1 MCGRFSL
8 VASIEELMELY
19 GCTEVQEGMENFE
32 RYNFAPGQM
41 VAAVIAHAD
50 GHRKLGYL
58 QWGLIPSW
66 TKDPKAGGAPINAR
80 AETLMEKMMFREAF
94 ERRRCLVVCDG
105 YYEWKAVGGGSKQ
118 PMRIK
123 LKGRATIAMAGIYD
137 TWIGPDGKK
146 VSSCAVITTTPNE
159 LMKYIHDRMPVIL
172 RPEDEALWLDR
183 EHFDAEL
190 LQSLLVPYAADEM
203 EAYPVSPAVGQV
215 RNDSAVLI
223 EPYVPPQAPE
233 QPEQQLLF

>member
-8 VASIEELMELY
+8 VASIGELMELF
-19 GCTEVQEGMENFE
+19 GCTEVQEGMEDFQ

-41 VAAVIAHAD
+41 VAAVIACPD
-50 GHRKLGYL
+50 GRRKLGYL

-94 ERRRCLVVCDG
+94 ERRRCLILCDG
-105 YYEWKAVGGGSKQ
+105 FYEWKSAGGSSKQ
-118 PMRIK
+118 PMRMK
-123 LKGRATIAMAGIYD
+123 LKSRSVFAMAGIYD
-137 TWIGPDGKK
+137 TWTGPDGKK

-159 LMKYIHDRMPVIL
+159 RVKDIHDRMPVIL
-172 RPEDEALWLDR
+172 QPEDEALWLDR

-190 LQSLLVPYAADEM
+190 LQSLLVPYPAGEM
-203 EAYPVSPAVGQV
+203 EAYPVSPALGQV
-215 RNDSAVLI
+215 GNDSAALI
-223 EPYVPPQAPE
+223 EPYTPPQAPVR
-233 QPEQQLLF
+233 PEQQLLF